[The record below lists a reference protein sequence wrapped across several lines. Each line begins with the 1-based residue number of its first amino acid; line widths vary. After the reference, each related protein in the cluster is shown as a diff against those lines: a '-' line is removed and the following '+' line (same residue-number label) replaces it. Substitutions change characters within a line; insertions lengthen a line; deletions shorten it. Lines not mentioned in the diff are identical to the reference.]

1 MNSHNLAR
9 SWRAARADSTLVWV
23 EMKTLRASVAT
34 WIEDEAG
41 LAAASAQLGHAV
53 AVVGGSKV
61 TAKYYIGKKGRKIVD
76 NSGILGDL
84 VGPNVENESGD

>member
-1 MNSHNLAR
+1 
-9 SWRAARADSTLVWV
+9 
-23 EMKTLRASVAT
+23 MKSLRASVAT
-34 WIEDEAG
+34 WIEDESG

-76 NSGILGDL
+76 NSGILGYL
-84 VGPNVENESGD
+84 VGPNVANESGD